1 MWEKTEDDLETDTT
15 WIDAMGMEQWR
26 EKRFMGYIYI
36 VAMHTSLLA
45 MFGGVGSVAPNN
57 YLEYAFLT
65 FILLTGCFFW
75 AYVISTLCSLLATL
89 DPHKT
94 QFRNT
99 MDELNHFMVDNQLRT
114 DHRVRIRQ
122 FFRATREYT
131 RRASYKGLL
140 TQMSD
145 RLRGDMSLVI
155 GVNVLSKVWYFNLS
169 AYDIELDFLAHISLV
184 RANSNPSPIIP
195 SPRPRPIPIPNPH
208 FNPNPNPTPN
218 PKPYPNPH
226 PNQALESNFYE
237 AQDRFRVRSL
247 TVITRGSTCM
257 GLRILIKGYVMG
269 LECIIKPAHQV
280 RGRGRGRGRVRVGVA
295 VRVGLGLGVR

>member
-15 WIDAMGMEQWR
+15 WIDAMGMQQWR

-99 MDELNHFMVDNQLRT
+99 MDELNHFMVSV
-114 DHRVRIRQ
+114 RVRMRVRGPA
-122 FFRATREYT
+122 RARPGL
-131 RRASYKGLL
+131 RARPAGRSS
-140 TQMSD
+140 TP
-145 RLRGDMSLVI
+145 R
-155 GVNVLSKVWYFNLS
+155 
-169 AYDIELDFLAHISLV
+169 
-184 RANSNPSPIIP
+184 
-195 SPRPRPIPIPNPH
+195 RPR
-208 FNPNPNPTPN
+208 
-218 PKPYPNPH
+218 
-226 PNQALESNFYE
+226 A
-237 AQDRFRVRSL
+237 
-247 TVITRGSTCM
+247 
-257 GLRILIKGYVMG
+257 
-269 LECIIKPAHQV
+269 PAMHAAGK
-280 RGRGRGRGRVRVGVA
+280 R
-295 VRVGLGLGVR
+295 LG

>member
-155 GVNVLSKVWYFNLS
+155 GVNVLSKVPWL
-169 AYDIELDFLAHISLV
+169 
-184 RANSNPSPIIP
+184 
-195 SPRPRPIPIPNPH
+195 
-208 FNPNPNPTPN
+208 
-218 PKPYPNPH
+218 
-226 PNQALESNFYE
+226 
-237 AQDRFRVRSL
+237 
-247 TVITRGSTCM
+247 
-257 GLRILIKGYVMG
+257 GLGAG
-269 LECIIKPAHQV
+269 T
-280 RGRGRGRGRVRVGVA
+280 RGRVLALSKVA
-295 VRVGLGLGVR
+295 TSSPYPDA